1 MLLVLVQVPG
11 VYHTQEKKS
20 SKIPWCQSKD
30 KGNPSETPKTNV
42 AMSHFMQNSI
52 KEESLEG
59 GAFNK

>member
-20 SKIPWCQSKD
+20 SKISWCQSKD
-30 KGNPSETPKTNV
+30 KGNPSETPKINV